1 MRIRKEQQLP
11 AFEKLGDK
19 AGIAST
25 LWAIAQIEIA
35 RKNPKAAAPKI
46 AEAYSLVLEM
56 GRLEGVAVIGE
67 AFGQNLIAAGRHDE
81 GLAVLQRSLDG
92 FKQLGRDEDAGEME
106 ELLTQARKYIADHPK
121 ED

>member
-1 MRIRKEQQLP
+1 
-11 AFEKLGDK
+11 
-19 AGIAST
+19 
-25 LWAIAQIEIA
+25 
-35 RKNPKAAAPKI
+35 
-46 AEAYSLVLEM
+46 M